1 MNQIKKNA
9 SETKLQDRKPAH
21 FFAHGAA
28 TGAQKRATTMQKSS
42 DSRQEPSDESD
53 FREED
58 AIIDYQ

>member
-1 MNQIKKNA
+1 
-9 SETKLQDRKPAH
+9 
-21 FFAHGAA
+21 
-28 TGAQKRATTMQKSS
+28 MQKSS